1 MVLYTRFLFATFTL
15 FLFMHST
22 LTKKSTSSLNVDS
35 SDHRRLKVK
44 KQLSGQQ
51 SFPGYMNQERKPNI
65 ILFLTDD
72 QDVEL
77 GMYHKTYYSPD
88 TIYV

>member
-1 MVLYTRFLFATFTL
+1 MVFYTRFILSTLTL

-22 LTKKSTSSLNVDS
+22 LTRKSTSNVDS
-35 SDHRRLKVK
+35 SDHHRRLKVK
-44 KQLSGQQ
+44 KQQQLSGQQ
-51 SFPGYMNQERKPNI
+51 SFPGYTNEERKPNI

-77 GMYHKTYYSPD
+77 GMYVTSN
-88 TIYV
+88 

>member
-1 MVLYTRFLFATFTL
+1 MVFYTRFVLSTLTL

-22 LTKKSTSSLNVDS
+22 LTRKSNSSNPEA
-35 SDHRRLKVK
+35 SDHHRRLKVK
-44 KQLSGQQ
+44 KQQQLSGQQ
-51 SFPGYMNQERKPNI
+51 SFPGNPGPTNEERKPNI

-77 GMYHKTYYSPD
+77 GMYVTD
-88 TIYV
+88 N